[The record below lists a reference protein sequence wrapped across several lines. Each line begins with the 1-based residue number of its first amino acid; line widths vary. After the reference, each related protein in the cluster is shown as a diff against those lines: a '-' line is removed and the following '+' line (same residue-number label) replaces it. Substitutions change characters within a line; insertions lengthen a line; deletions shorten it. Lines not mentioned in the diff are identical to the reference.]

1 MTLLRYIVV
10 LATVVAMATYLPSD
24 SNEIIH
30 RSLSTYKDSNQRQ
43 DPRTIQRKTSQ
54 MQQQT
59 TTNPNTGQSMQA
71 SMTSGN
77 QIMTNNQMQSRATQ
91 QTNNLRPMQTN
102 VQGARQPDNTMP
114 TNSGDQI
121 MTNNQMQPRA
131 TQQTNNLRPME
142 SNAQGTRQSD
152 NTMSTNVGNQIV
164 TNNQMQ
170 PRATQQTNNLRPME
184 SNAQGAT
191 QTGNALPTNSGNQ
204 IMTNNQMQPRA
215 TQQTN
220 NLRQMDSNVQG
231 TRQSDN
237 TMSMIV
243 DNQTPNAL
251 PQMDRPSDSDMAQ
264 LVEQFPLAELNH
276 FRDSSI
282 PYSETDIPIY
292 FHIPKAGGST
302 VKDVV
307 GSCLRMVMASEF
319 GVSDGHDTD
328 TEIAIVYPKVP
339 GGTGSEDRSPFVNVD
354 ATTIAG
360 IDRAANMGFADSGL
374 AGCVVTP
381 FLYESNA
388 LFTETAQGRLFAVFR
403 HPVDRAVSMFYYIQV
418 ADWGKYRNSC
428 RLNSSILSS

>member
-91 QTNNLRPMQTN
+91 QTNNLRPTETN
-102 VQGARQPDNTMP
+102 VQG
-114 TNSGDQI
+114 
-121 MTNNQMQPRA
+121 
-131 TQQTNNLRPME
+131 L
-142 SNAQGTRQSD
+142 
-152 NTMSTNVGNQIV
+152 
-164 TNNQMQ
+164 
-170 PRATQQTNNLRPME
+170 
-184 SNAQGAT
+184 T
-191 QTGNALPTNSGNQ
+191 QTGNALPTNAGNQ